1 MALKTLLVV
10 AGATGIGKTAL
21 AIKLAL
27 HYETEILSAD
37 SRQFFAEMNIGT
49 AVPAPEELQMVPH
62 HFIQHKNI
70 QEPYSV
76 GDFERDALALLEQ
89 LFKVHDLVIMVGGSG
104 LYIDA
109 VLYGMD
115 SFPKI
120 DPSVREALNKDL
132 ELQGLGSLQE
142 ELTNADPDYAQ
153 KVDIQ
158 NPQRVLRALE
168 VWRASGKPYSSYLGR
183 KKNARSF
190 NAVIVGIDAERA
202 VIYKRI
208 NERVDKMMEA
218 GLLTEVESLKEYKDL
233 NALQTVG
240 YKELFKH
247 VEGHCTLEQAV
258 EEIKKNSR
266 RFAKRQG
273 TWFRKNKSIV
283 WVPHNMPFNLIL
295 ERIAQ
300 EMNKNR

>member
-1 MALKTLLVV
+1 MAPKTLLVV
-10 AGATGIGKTAL
+10 VGATGIGKTAL
-21 AIKLAL
+21 AIQLAL
-27 HYETEILSAD
+27 HYKTEILSAD
-37 SRQFFAEMNIGT
+37 SRQFYAEMNIGT

-89 LFKVHDLVIMVGGSG
+89 LYKVHDLVIMVGGSG

-120 DPSVREALNKDL
+120 DPSVREALNK
-132 ELQGLGSLQE
+132 ELVLHGIGSLQE

-158 NPQRVLRALE
+158 NPHRVLRALE

-183 KKNARSF
+183 KKNARPF

-202 VIYKRI
+202 VIYQRI

-218 GLLTEVESLKEYKDL
+218 GLLNEAEGLRQYKDI

-247 VEGHCTLEQAV
+247 LEGHCTLEQAI

-283 WVPHNMPFNLIL
+283 WVSHDKPIGLIL
-295 ERIAQ
+295 KRIEKER
-300 EMNKNR
+300 KKL

>member
-27 HYETEILSAD
+27 HYKTEILSAD

-70 QEPYSV
+70 QELYSV

-109 VLYGMD
+109 VLYGLD

-120 DPSVREALNKDL
+120 DPSVREALNQEL

-153 KVDIQ
+153 KIDIQ

-183 KKNARSF
+183 KKNIRPF
-190 NAVIVGIDAERA
+190 KAVIVGIDAERA
-202 VIYKRI
+202 VIYHKI

-218 GLLTEVESLKEYKDL
+218 GLLTEVEGLKEFKDL

-240 YKELFKH
+240 YKELFKYL
-247 VEGHCTLEQAV
+247 EGHCTLRA
-258 EEIKKNSR
+258 SR
-266 RFAKRQG
+266 RR
-273 TWFRKNKSIV
+273 NKEEQQAFCKKTGHLVS
-283 WVPHNMPFNLIL
+283 
-295 ERIAQ
+295 
-300 EMNKNR
+300 

>member
-1 MALKTLLVV
+1 MAPKTLLVV
-10 AGATGIGKTAL
+10 VGATGIGKTAL
-21 AIKLAL
+21 AIQLAL
-27 HYETEILSAD
+27 HYKTEILSAD
-37 SRQFFAEMNIGT
+37 SRQFYAEMNIGT

-89 LFKVHDLVIMVGGSG
+89 LYKVHNLVIMVGGSG

-120 DPSVREALNKDL
+120 DPSVREALNK
-132 ELQGLGSLQE
+132 ELVLHGIGSLQE

-158 NPQRVLRALE
+158 NPHRVLRALE

-202 VIYKRI
+202 VIYQRI
-208 NERVDKMMEA
+208 NERVDMMMEA
-218 GLLTEVESLKEYKDL
+218 GLLNEAEGLRQYKDI

-247 VEGHCTLEQAV
+247 LEGHCTLEQAI

-283 WVPHNMPFNLIL
+283 WVSHDKPFGLIL
-295 ERIAQ
+295 KRIEKER
-300 EMNKNR
+300 KKL

>member
-1 MALKTLLVV
+1 MAPKTLLVV
-10 AGATGIGKTAL
+10 VGATGIGKTAL
-21 AIKLAL
+21 AIQLAL
-27 HYETEILSAD
+27 HYKTEILSAD
-37 SRQFFAEMNIGT
+37 SRQFYAEMNIGT

-89 LFKVHDLVIMVGGSG
+89 LYKVHNLVIMVGGSG

-120 DPSVREALNKDL
+120 DPSVREALNK
-132 ELQGLGSLQE
+132 ELVLHGIGSLQE

-158 NPQRVLRALE
+158 NPHRVLRALE

-202 VIYKRI
+202 VIYQRI
-208 NERVDKMMEA
+208 NERVDMMMEA
-218 GLLTEVESLKEYKDL
+218 GLLKEAEGLRQYKDI

-247 VEGHCTLEQAV
+247 LEGHCTLEQAI

-283 WVPHNMPFNLIL
+283 WVSHDKPFGLIL
-295 ERIAQ
+295 KRIEKER
-300 EMNKNR
+300 KKL